1 MSSGAAGSSSVKMI
15 GMLHMRLRVPDR
27 LRDTVMK
34 TLIDD
39 STVTNVAVVEGAYV
53 RPPGALIL
61 ADVAR
66 ESAQALLA
74 SLRKMGLAHEGAIAL
89 NEGETIMSDA
99 ATAAEQAAP
108 GTPVD
113 GVVWD
118 LIEDRTRTDIRLS
131 WSFVAF
137 LTLATLIAGVGRL
150 LDQPILIVGAMVVGP
165 EFSAIAAICFALA
178 RPRLS
183 LLPPAA
189 LTLLGG
195 MAIAVAIATAL
206 GVVVHAAGGF
216 DDDQLAHA
224 PLTDFIVHPDAWSFV
239 VAVLAGIAG
248 VLSLTTSKSSTLVG
262 VFISVT
268 TVPALGSLALSIAT
282 GNGNDAGQSLIQL
295 GVNIAG
301 LVIAGTATLAIQKT
315 VWMRISR
322 GRLAPS

>member
-1 MSSGAAGSSSVKMI
+1 MI

-27 LRDTVMK
+27 LRDTVTTM
-34 TLIDD
+34 LIDD
-39 STVTNVAVVEGAYV
+39 PTVTNVAVVEGAYV
-53 RPPGALIL
+53 QPPGALVL

-66 ESAQALLA
+66 ENAQALLA
-74 SLRKMGLAHEGAIAL
+74 SLRKLGLAHEGAIAL

-99 ATAAEQAAP
+99 AKAAERAAP

-189 LTLLGG
+189 LTLVGG

-216 DDDQLAHA
+216 EEAQLRHA

-239 VAVLAGIAG
+239 VALLAGTAG

-282 GNGNDAGQSLIQL
+282 ADGTDAKQSLIQL

-301 LVIAGTATLAIQKT
+301 LIIAGTATLAIQKT